1 MLNFV
6 SIVQCILSGLLIGG
20 VYSLISIGLT
30 LIFGVL
36 RVINFAHG
44 EFMMF
49 SMYISLFLFTSFH
62 MHPYVAVFLVVPMLF
77 LIGILVQ
84 KVFIEPV
91 AGAPPDIQVLI
102 TLGLSI
108 SLQNV
113 ALLIWG
119 PDYQS
124 IKLEGART
132 VIQLSDYVIS
142 LPRLIAFL
150 AALFISG
157 LLFLLLKK
165 TNLGRSI
172 RACADHREGALLI
185 GIRVERIFMI
195 SFGIGVACV
204 GAAGVL
210 MMPFFYVSPHIGM
223 TFVLTAFIVVVL
235 GGLGKVE
242 GAFVGGLIIGLVESL
257 GAMLTDESL
266 KQIITFTLFILV
278 LFLKPSG
285 IFGKK
290 LRIE

>member
-1 MLNFV
+1 MPA
-6 SIVQCILSGLLIGG
+6 LI
-20 VYSLISIGLT
+20 
-30 LIFGVL
+30 
-36 RVINFAHG
+36 
-44 EFMMF
+44 
-49 SMYISLFLFTSFH
+49 
-62 MHPYVAVFLVVPMLF
+62 
-77 LIGILVQ
+77 
-84 KVFIEPV
+84 
-91 AGAPPDIQVLI
+91 
-102 TLGLSI
+102 
-108 SLQNV
+108 
-113 ALLIWG
+113 
-119 PDYQS
+119 
-124 IKLEGART
+124 
-132 VIQLSDYVIS
+132 
-142 LPRLIAFL
+142 
-150 AALFISG
+150 
-157 LLFLLLKK
+157 
-165 TNLGRSI
+165 
-172 RACADHREGALLI
+172 HREGALLI